1 LYKDENYQSP
11 IDPGANLLRIKFVGT
26 ANFTADVTSGPRP
39 LTVQFTDLS
48 NAPNPSGWLWEFGDG
63 DFSTQQNPTHTYTLD
78 GIYDV
83 RLTVTAPAGLVVVQ
97 RNAYIRVGNVYR
109 FAMIS
114 GGDPPVGADAA
125 VADFLRGEGYDV
137 VVYDDEPANRPTAAQ
152 LAQQYDLV
160 IVSSTIASGN
170 VAGEFRTVNVPLL
183 FWENALLRSA
193 REAMMDNGAVVPGTA
208 VEIINV
214 THPIT
219 QGLAPGNLTVLSAA
233 ANMSVGRGNLASGAT
248 ALARLAG
255 SASDATILAAEAG
268 AQLLGG
274 YIAPARR
281 VFLFFEDS
289 SFQNSNAAGQD
300 LLRRAVRWAANV
312 QISCPADLNGD
323 GVIDLND
330 LATLLANYGTPSGAT
345 PQDGDLDLD
354 EDVDLSDLS
363 LLLSE
368 FGDIC
373 R

>member
-1 LYKDENYQSP
+1 
-11 IDPGANLLRIKFVGT
+11 
-26 ANFTADVTSGPRP
+26 
-39 LTVQFTDLS
+39 
-48 NAPNPSGWLWEFGDG
+48 
-63 DFSTQQNPTHTYTLD
+63 
-78 GIYDV
+78 
-83 RLTVTAPAGLVVVQ
+83 
-97 RNAYIRVGNVYR
+97 
-109 FAMIS
+109 
-114 GGDPPVGADAA
+114 
-125 VADFLRGEGYDV
+125 
-137 VVYDDEPANRPTAAQ
+137 
-152 LAQQYDLV
+152 
-160 IVSSTIASGN
+160 
-170 VAGEFRTVNVPLL
+170 
-183 FWENALLRSA
+183 
-193 REAMMDNGAVVPGTA
+193 
-208 VEIINV
+208 
-214 THPIT
+214 
-219 QGLAPGNLTVLSAA
+219 
-233 ANMSVGRGNLASGAT
+233 MSVGRGNLASGAT